1 MVFACA
7 CAFLSLQPTEAP
19 VQTPNKTILK
29 IIQPITLDL
38 TVVYAD
44 YGENLSK

>member
-7 CAFLSLQPTEAP
+7 CAFLSLQPTALP
-19 VQTPNKTILK
+19 VQNPNKTILK
-29 IIQPITLDL
+29 RFRLITLDL

-44 YGENLSK
+44 YGEIPPK